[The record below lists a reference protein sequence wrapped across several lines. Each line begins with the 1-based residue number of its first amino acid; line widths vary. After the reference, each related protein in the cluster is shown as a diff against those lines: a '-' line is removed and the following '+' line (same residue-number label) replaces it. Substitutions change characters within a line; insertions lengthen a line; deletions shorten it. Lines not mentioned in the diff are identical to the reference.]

1 MTRSAGRKYWIF
13 SKQPI
18 NAKIF
23 EIRRQLN
30 DIPLTSPP
38 KLRAYRRDKRARL
51 LKELKDLESRRFL
64 DIGSFVIQN
73 GGLFMSEKTIPLY
86 LYSQESDVLEF
97 FSGIKV
103 GTYEHAATHP
113 GYCYLR
119 GPYSEF
125 WLGLPPAIFIDGSLT
140 PPYAREVDAATFA
153 AEVKPLLSQ
162 REYIASIIR
171 EQFNKINVYNQRLK
185 DMKER
190 EESAKDARNAD
201 AEEFLNGLF

>member
-1 MTRSAGRKYWIF
+1 MTSSVGHKYWIYEG
-13 SKQPI
+13 QPI
-18 NAKIF
+18 YGKIV
-23 EIRRQLN
+23 EIHRQLN

-38 KLRAYRRDKRARL
+38 KQRAYRRDKRARL

-64 DIGSFVIQN
+64 DIGSFVIQK
-73 GGLFMSEKTIPLY
+73 GGLFKSGKTIPLY
-86 LYSQESDVLEF
+86 LYSQEADVLEF

-103 GTYEHAATHP
+103 GTSDKDTNP
-113 GYCYLR
+113 GHFYLR
-119 GPYSEF
+119 GPYSQF
-125 WLGLPPAIFIDGSLT
+125 WLGLPPAVLIDGPLT
-140 PPYAREVDAATFA
+140 PRYAREVDAATFA

-171 EQFNKINVYNQRLK
+171 EQFNQIIAYNQRLK

-201 AEEFLNGLF
+201 AEEFLNGLI